1 MENKL
6 SIIVPVYNT
15 STYIDRCLKSILNQT
30 YKNIEIIIIDD
41 FSNDNSYEIC
51 RRYKEKDSRILL
63 KQNSCNRGVSFT
75 RNAALE
81 LVTGKYI
88 VFIDSDD
95 YISKNHIFD
104 MVNLIEKTN
113 TDICITKTNYLRINK
128 IEKHQLNIAGKIS
141 LDKLTDDWSTFLN
154 PAVCCWIHNKL
165 FLTGIIKT
173 HNISFKENLSLG
185 EDKIF
190 CLDYFKYCKNISVN
204 NRYTYTYNRTNE
216 YSITRTKLIEH
227 SNSIQLIKNS
237 LYNFMLVKNKLDN
250 KELNNHIFD
259 LILYG
264 NSKIMESNKLNNLLK
279 YKFIIRNLKENLNN
293 EMLEYNKTKIRKI
306 DKILLK
312 YKIYILYFILL
323 KRRNEHDKI

>member
-51 RRYKEKDSRILL
+51 QRYKEKDSRILL

-95 YISKNHIFD
+95 YISRNHIFD
-104 MVNLIEKTN
+104 MVNSIEKSN
-113 TDICITKTNYLRINK
+113 TDICITKTNYLRIKK
-128 IEKHQLNIAGKIS
+128 IEKHQLNITGKIS

-165 FLTGIIKT
+165 FLTDIVKSN
-173 HNISFKENLSLG
+173 NISFKENLSLG

-190 CLDYFKYCKNISVN
+190 CLDYFKHCRSISVN